1 VRPGNVPLIQALL
14 EYQQKRCLPLHMPG
28 HKQGAGQPDWFKELL
43 GAAVFN
49 YDLTELPGLDDLH
62 NPQGAILAAQQA
74 AARCFGAEESFFLIN
89 GSTVG
94 LQAMILAAAGAGE
107 EILIPRQAH
116 RSVIS
121 GLILAGAR
129 PRYLPVEIEPF
140 YQIPLGTRTGD
151 LSEAIAEYPKA
162 QSLLMVHPNF
172 YGITSCL
179 PSLLREAQA
188 NGLIC
193 LTDEAHGPHFR
204 FHPGLPISALEAGAD
219 ATVQSL
225 HKLLASLTQT
235 SLLHRQGTRL
245 AADRLRRSLDILQ
258 STSPS
263 YILMS
268 SLDAARWQV
277 EEEGTA
283 RLDQTIELAEKA
295 RQAINQLKGL
305 HCLGAEIQQNASV
318 GDWDPTKLVIRVS
331 ELGLTGYQA
340 QEILRTRYRI
350 QVEMADY
357 NNVLA
362 MLTLGDGP
370 ESAEDLVG
378 ALRDL
383 AAGHQEFGQAKRQ
396 QPFSRLTGT
405 VLGDP
410 LPEVVLTPREAF
422 FGPSIRVIKLEAA
435 EGEVSAETICP
446 YPPGVPLLT
455 PGERITR
462 PIIEMIIELS
472 AAGAAWQGPLDK
484 TLTSI
489 RVLDEL

>member
-1 VRPGNVPLIQALL
+1 MRPGNVPLIQALW
-14 EYQQKRCLPLHMPG
+14 EYQQKCCLPLHMPG
-28 HKQGAGQPDWFKELL
+28 HKQGAGQPDWFKDLL

-49 YDLTELPGLDDLH
+49 FDLTELPGLDDLH
-62 NPQGAILAAQQA
+62 NPHGAILAAQQA

-94 LQAMILAAAGAGE
+94 LQAMILAAVGAGE

-116 RSVIS
+116 RSVVS

-140 YQIPLGTRTGD
+140 YQMPLGTRVGN
-151 LSEAIAEYPKA
+151 LSEAISEHPKA

-172 YGITSCL
+172 YGITSDL

-204 FHPGLPISALEAGAD
+204 FHAGLPIPALEAGAD

-245 AADRLRRSLDILQ
+245 AGDRLRRSLDILQ

-263 YILMS
+263 YILMA

-318 GDWDPTKLVIRVS
+318 GAWDPTKLVIRVS
-331 ELGLTGYQA
+331 GLGLTGYQA
-340 QEILRTRYRI
+340 QEILRTKYRI

-362 MLTLGDGP
+362 MFTLGDGP
-370 ESAEDLVG
+370 ESTEDLAG

-383 AAGHQEFGQAKRQ
+383 AAGYQDFGQAKRQ
-396 QPFSRLTGT
+396 PFSGLTGT
-405 VLGDP
+405 ALGNP

-422 FGPSIRVIKLEAA
+422 FGPSTRAIKLEAA

-446 YPPGVPLLT
+446 YPPGVPLLV

-462 PIIEMIIELS
+462 PIIEMIRELS
-472 AAGAAWQGPLDK
+472 AAGAVWQGPLDK
-484 TLTSI
+484 TLFSI